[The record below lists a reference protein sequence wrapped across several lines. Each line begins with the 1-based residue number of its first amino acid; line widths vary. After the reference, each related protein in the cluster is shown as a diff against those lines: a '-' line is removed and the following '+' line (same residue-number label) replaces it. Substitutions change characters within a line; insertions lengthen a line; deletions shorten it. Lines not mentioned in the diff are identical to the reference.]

1 MNPNGMRKRK
11 RTLLPLLATL
21 ALAGG
26 AWAEPEMNDF
36 NLAEATIPVKEIHSG
51 GPPRDGIPSIDEPKF
66 EDVEAA
72 DKWLRDKDP
81 VVSVELE
88 GHIRAYPLRILVWH
102 EIVNDRFGATPVAVT
117 YCPLCGTAMVFK
129 ARVAGLT
136 RTFGVSGLLFNSDVL
151 MYDRETESLW
161 SQLAMKAVSGP
172 AVGKELELLTGEQM
186 NWEAWKERFP
196 QGKVLSRDTGTSRN
210 YRSSPYRSYERTERL
225 MFPVRKYRED
235 LKNKAWV
242 AGLIIDG
249 RAVAFPLAELEDF
262 GTIKAK
268 AGDAV
273 LEITYNAEADHLT
286 ASLDNGDEPLPV
298 TRAYWF
304 AWQAFYPET
313 ALWRAP

>member
-1 MNPNGMRKRK
+1 MTRLKK
-11 RTLLPLLATL
+11 DLSVLVAVLAATIP
-21 ALAGG
+21 AVAG
-26 AWAEPEMNDF
+26 PEMNGFD
-36 NLAEATIPVKEIHSG
+36 LTEATIPVEEIHSG

-66 EDVEAA
+66 EGAEAA

-88 GHIRAYPLRILVWH
+88 GQARAYPLRILVWH
-102 EIVNDRFGATPVAVT
+102 EIVNDRFGDTPVAVT

-129 ARVAGLT
+129 ARVAGLR

-161 SQLAMKAVSGP
+161 SQLAMEAVSGP
-172 AVGKELELLTGEQM
+172 AVGKELELLSGEQM
-186 NWEAWKERFP
+186 NWKAWKAAFP
-196 QGKVLSRDTGTSRN
+196 EGRVLSRDTGTSRN
-210 YRSSPYRSYERTERL
+210 YGSSPYRGYERTERL

-235 LKNKAWV
+235 LRNKAWV

-249 RAVAFPLAELEDF
+249 QPVAFPLSELEDF
-262 GTIKAK
+262 GTVKAK
-268 AGDAV
+268 TGEAV
-273 LEITYNAEADHLT
+273 LEITYDTEKDHLT
-286 ASLDNGDEPLPV
+286 ASTDNGEAPLPV

-313 ALWRAP
+313 SLWRAP